1 MATRTPIETP
11 QDLPENAT
19 DSETRGAPAHHGG
32 RTTTMRDERGAH
44 PLPHER
50 DESTDAPAESGGTTG
65 TQGGGGP
72 GELGRRA
79 QQDVERGVADTSRG
93 ETTDETYARTFRS
106 GSETPAHRRAP
117 SGARH

>member
-11 QDLPENAT
+11 QDLPDNAT

-50 DESTDAPAESGGTTG
+50 DESTDAPAESAETAG
-65 TQGGGGP
+65 TQSGGP
-72 GELGRRA
+72 SELGRRA
-79 QQDVERGVADTSRG
+79 QQDVERGVADTSRA

-106 GSETPAHRRAP
+106 DPETPPHRRAP